1 VLLVLAFIIFSL
13 LPSEL
18 VPTED
23 RGVGF
28 GIVIAPE
35 GATLEY
41 TDTYVREIEKRLL
54 ALPER
59 QGLFTATGLSFG
71 GPGSVTNSFMFL
83 NMKPRS
89 ERDKSQQQI
98 VQELFPQLISIPGVL
113 AFVIN
118 PPSIG
123 ADFASSPVEYV
134 LQGDNYDELNQAVNI
149 MMGEAS
155 QLGYLINLDTDLRLN
170 KPQLDIN
177 IDRERA
183 SGLGLSV
190 TDIGSTLEAFLGGLQ
205 VTNFKRGTKQYDVII
220 QTKPELRST
229 PESIQNLYIRGTG
242 GLVQL
247 ANVVKIEK
255 TVAPKELNHYNRIS
269 SAKITASLVPGV
281 TL

>member
-1 VLLVLAFIIFSL
+1 LNLYYNNTLKWTLSHRLIAVSGGVVLLVLAIFIFTL

-134 LQGDNYDELNQAVNI
+134 LQGDNYEELNEAVNI

-155 QLGYLINLDTDLRLN
+155 KLGYLINLDTDLRLN

-190 TDIGSTLEAFLGGLQ
+190 TDIGSTLQTFLGGLH
-205 VTNFKRGTKQYDVII
+205 VTNFKRGTKQYDVVI
-220 QTKPELRST
+220 QTKPEL
-229 PESIQNLYIRGTG
+229 
-242 GLVQL
+242 
-247 ANVVKIEK
+247 
-255 TVAPKELNHYNRIS
+255 
-269 SAKITASLVPGV
+269 
-281 TL
+281 